1 MSKKAAAPE
10 MWPVEA
16 LTPYRLNVKKHEK
29 EQVTRIAESM
39 SRFGWKGNPII
50 VDADGVIIAG
60 HGRRLAA
67 IEIGMKEVPVVV
79 AKDLTPEQVRAYR
92 LADNRVAQGDI
103 DNEMLKLE
111 LEDFDSDLL
120 LKGIFDDKELSYM
133 SADLGSINED
143 AFVDDMDVVLVD
155 QKRDMEERV
164 EKASEGRVPIAKAFG
179 FKDMPADAQIHI
191 TRLMAKA
198 TAATGLEGADALAVY
213 AASL

>member
-111 LEDFDSDLL
+111 LEEFDSDFL

>member
-10 MWPVEA
+10 MWPIEA

-29 EQVTRIAESM
+29 DQVSRIAESM

-67 IEIGMKEVPVVV
+67 IEIGMKEVPVVI

-103 DNEMLKLE
+103 DGEMLKLE
-111 LEDFDSDLL
+111 LSDIDSDFL
-120 LKGIFDDKELSYM
+120 LKGIFDDKELDYFT
-133 SADLGSINED
+133 ADLGAINEA
-143 AFVDDMDVVLVD
+143 AFVDDMGEVLAE
-155 QKRDMEERV
+155 QKREMDV
-164 EKASEGRVPIAKAFG
+164 QIEKAAEGRVPLSKAFG
-179 FKDMPADAQIHI
+179 FKDIPADAQIHI

-198 TAATGLEGADALAVY
+198 TAATGLEGPDALAVY